1 MNRREF
7 LHPRRLMNVA
17 GPVLGIAGE
26 LEAQVPSSSEPVM
39 LRFARRAMA
48 TTVEVILPF
57 ATPAAH
63 EMAQAALDEVDRLES
78 QLSVFRDTSEVS
90 RLNARAAHHPV
101 PVEKNLFDLLALAD
115 KIHRE
120 TEGAFDISVG
130 ALIKT
135 WGFFRRAGRVPT
147 PEERAA
153 VRELIGMRHVLLDPQ
168 RQSVFYE
175 RQGLEINLGSIGKG
189 YALDRALALVGQRND
204 TNNILIHGGHS
215 SVLALGNETPTAS
228 GWTIGLS
235 DPQRSQRRRGLLHL
249 RNRAMAT
256 SASTH
261 QHFEHE
267 GRKLGHLLDPRIAWP
282 AEGML
287 GVTVTAPT
295 AAEADALATAFFI
308 LGIEKARAYCEQHPE
323 IGGVLIAADA
333 PHRIVVCGR
342 AVDEVEVLR

>member
-7 LHPRRLMNVA
+7 LHPRRLMSVA
-17 GPVLGIAGE
+17 GPVLGIADE
-26 LEAQVPSSSEPVM
+26 LEAPAPSNSEPVM

-48 TTVEVILPF
+48 TTFEVILPF
-57 ATPAAH
+57 ATAAAH
-63 EMAQAALDEVDRLES
+63 AMAQAALDEIDRLES

-101 PVEKNLFDLLALAD
+101 RVERNLFDLLALAD

-153 VRELIGMRHVLLDPQ
+153 VRERIGMKHVVLDTE

-189 YALDRALALVGQRND
+189 YALDRAIALLGHRYD
-204 TNNILIHGGHS
+204 TTNILIHGGHS
-215 SVLALGNETPTAS
+215 SMFALGNESPGAC
-228 GWTIGLS
+228 GWTIGVA
-235 DPQRSQRRRGLLHL
+235 DPQRPQHRRGHLHL

-256 SASTH
+256 SAAT
-261 QHFEHE
+261 QQYFEHE
-267 GRKLGHLLDPRIAWP
+267 GRKLGHLLDPRTALP

-287 GVTVTAPT
+287 SATVTAPT

-308 LGIEKARAYCEQHPE
+308 LGIEKARAYCEQH
-323 IGGVLIAADA
+323 GQVGAVLITADA
-333 PHRIVVCGR
+333 PHRLVVCGQ

>member
-7 LHPRRLMNVA
+7 LHPRRLMNIA
-17 GPVLGIAGE
+17 GPVLGTAGE
-26 LEAQVPSSSEPVM
+26 LEAQEPSSNEPVM

-48 TTVEVILPF
+48 TTFEVIAPF
-57 ATPAAH
+57 ASPAAH

-101 PVEKNLFDLLALAD
+101 RIERNLFNLLALAD

-147 PEERAA
+147 PEEREA
-153 VRELIGMRHVLLDPQ
+153 VRERIGMKHVVLDTE
-168 RQSVFYE
+168 RQSVFYQ

-189 YALDRALALVGQRND
+189 YALDRALAFVGQRYD

-215 SVLALGNETPTAS
+215 SVFALGNETQSAS
-228 GWTIGLS
+228 GWSIGLA
-235 DPQRSQRRRGLLHL
+235 DPQRPQRRRGLLHL

-256 SASTH
+256 SAAT
-261 QHFEHE
+261 QQYFEHD
-267 GRKLGHLLDPRIAWP
+267 GRKLGHLLDPRSAWP
-282 AEGML
+282 AEGIL
-287 GVTVTAPT
+287 GATVTAPT

-308 LGIEKARAYCEQHPE
+308 LGIEKARAYCEQHGE
-323 IGGVLIAADA
+323 VGAVLIAADA
-333 PHRIVVCGR
+333 PHRLVVCGR
-342 AVDEVEVLR
+342 AMDEVEVLR